1 MSKHTLLT
9 KKKNRAQGTSKVEEL
24 TPSVHSKK
32 TEGRTEE
39 IEIVSERLQV
49 RAHLAIEWA
58 TKFK

>member
-9 KKKNRAQGTSKVEEL
+9 KKKNRAQGASKAEEL

-39 IEIVSERLQV
+39 IEIVPERLQV
-49 RAHLAIEWA
+49 RAHLAIE
-58 TKFK
+58 